1 MQLKE
6 VMTRGVE
13 VIAADASLSEAAARM
28 QALDV
33 GLLPV
38 GVGDELV
45 GMLTDRDITVRAT
58 AAGDDPLTTRVRDMM
73 TTEIIA
79 CYEDED
85 LTAGAQVMAK
95 RQVRRLLIL
104 DRDEQLVGVVSLG
117 DVATITGDARLT
129 GGVLEGVSEPSGPP
143 P

>member
-38 GVGDELV
+38 SAGDELV

-58 AAGDDPLTTRVRDMM
+58 AAGDNPLTTRVRDVM

-85 LTAGAQVMAK
+85 LTAGTQVMAK

-104 DRDEQLVGVVSLG
+104 DRDEHLVGVVSLG

-129 GGVLEGVSEPSGPP
+129 GGVLEGVSEPSEPP

>member
-38 GVGDELV
+38 SVGDELV

-58 AAGDDPLTTRVRDMM
+58 AAGDDPLTTRVRDVM

-117 DVATITGDARLT
+117 DVATITGNARLT

-143 P
+143 Q

>member
-1 MQLKE
+1 
-6 VMTRGVE
+6 
-13 VIAADASLSEAAARM
+13 
-28 QALDV
+28 
-33 GLLPV
+33 
-38 GVGDELV
+38 
-45 GMLTDRDITVRAT
+45 MLTDRDITVRAT
-58 AAGDDPLTTRVRDMM
+58 AAGDDPLTTRVRNVM

>member
-1 MQLKE
+1 
-6 VMTRGVE
+6 MTRAVE
-13 VIAADASLSEAAARM
+13 VILADAPLSEAAARM

-38 GVGDELV
+38 AVGDEVV

-58 AAGDDPLTTRVRDMM
+58 AAGDDPLTTRVRDVM

-85 LTAGAQVMAK
+85 LTAGARVMAK

-104 DRDEQLVGVVSLG
+104 DRDERKRQNSALSLHFLFSYHMLLSVKRN
-117 DVATITGDARLT
+117 DYNI
-129 GGVLEGVSEPSGPP
+129 
-143 P
+143 

>member
-13 VIAADASLSEAAARM
+13 VIAADASLREAAARM

-38 GVGDELV
+38 SAGDELV

-58 AAGDDPLTTRVRDMM
+58 AAGDNPLTTRVRDVM

-85 LTAGAQVMAK
+85 LTAGAQVMAEAAGAPAA
-95 RQVRRLLIL
+95 
-104 DRDEQLVGVVSLG
+104 D
-117 DVATITGDARLT
+117 
-129 GGVLEGVSEPSGPP
+129 P
-143 P
+143 

>member
-1 MQLKE
+1 MQLKD
-6 VMTRGVE
+6 VMTREVE
-13 VIAADASLSEAAARM
+13 VILADAPLSEAAARM

-38 GVGDELV
+38 AVGDEVV

-58 AAGDDPLTTRVRDMM
+58 AAGDDPLTTRVRDVM

-85 LTAGAQVMAK
+85 LSAGARVMAEQ
-95 RQVRRLLIL
+95 QVRRLLIL
-104 DRDEQLVGVVSLG
+104 DRDERLVGLVALG
-117 DVATITGDARLT
+117 DLATITGDARLT
-129 GGVLEGVSEPSGPP
+129 GGVREEVSEPPGTLP
-143 P
+143 